1 MDMTIKKTGIMGG
14 TFNPIHYG
22 HLLLAESAREE
33 LLLDQVLFMPS
44 GNSYM
49 KDQASIA
56 SKADRIAMTSL
67 AIEGNPYFKLSTLE
81 TDREGDTYTCD
92 TLIQLQ
98 DLLPEHE
105 LYFILGAD
113 SLSSI
118 DRWKKPES
126 IFKNCTLVASVREGS
141 YEKIKEKAD
150 FLKQKYGAKIH
161 LLPERNIDISST
173 EIRNRLKE
181 GRSVNYML
189 PDKVFEYIKEKGIY
203 LS

>member
-1 MDMTIKKTGIMGG
+1 MEKSIKKTGIMGG

-22 HLLLAESAREE
+22 HLLLAESARED
-33 LLLDQVLFMPS
+33 LLLDQILFMPS

-49 KDQASIA
+49 KDSASIA

-81 TDREGDTYTCD
+81 TDREGATYTCD
-92 TLIQLQ
+92 TLKQLH

-113 SLSSI
+113 SLYSI
-118 DRWKKPES
+118 ERWKNPAS
-126 IFKNCTLVASVREGS
+126 IMNNCTLVASVREGS
-141 YEKIKEKAD
+141 LGNIKEKAD
-150 FLKQKYGAKIH
+150 FLRQEYDAQIH

-181 GRSVNYML
+181 GRSIKYMI
-189 PDKVFEYIKEKGIY
+189 PDPVLEYIKEKGMY